1 MQGIQN
7 VKAFTNELFEIKRYR
22 EKTDEVARAGI
33 KGGKYQAALSFIVL
47 GFFIAMGLVIWR
59 GAILIAKGQM
69 EAGQL
74 FSFVIYSGFIA
85 GNIAGMASVYT
96 RLQRT
101 IGAAEKLLLLLDE
114 PTEAVDEIMFRIQ
127 PIPCMDR
134 LHLIVW
140 NSDILQGM
148 RSQY

>member
-1 MQGIQN
+1 M
-7 VKAFTNELFEIKRYR
+7 
-22 EKTDEVARAGI
+22 
-33 KGGKYQAALSFIVL
+33 L
-47 GFFIAMGLVIWR
+47 GFFVAMGLVIWR
-59 GAILIAKGQM
+59 GALLIARGEM

-114 PTEAVDEIMFRIQ
+114 PAEEIDEVYVPDPAFLLNGKNYTC
-127 PIPCMDR
+127 IPPA
-134 LHLIVW
+134 
-140 NSDILQGM
+140 
-148 RSQY
+148 